1 MLLLCF
7 PLRNNENN
15 NNNNNHNAAAFH
27 KQVVLPL
34 YHVHITLPHI
44 HRNIYDAQRSG
55 GEGGSAAAA
64 TIIII

>member
-1 MLLLCF
+1 MGDVIVVL

-44 HRNIYDAQRSG
+44 HRNIYDAQRSV
-55 GEGGSAAAA
+55 EREEVLLLLQ
-64 TIIII
+64 